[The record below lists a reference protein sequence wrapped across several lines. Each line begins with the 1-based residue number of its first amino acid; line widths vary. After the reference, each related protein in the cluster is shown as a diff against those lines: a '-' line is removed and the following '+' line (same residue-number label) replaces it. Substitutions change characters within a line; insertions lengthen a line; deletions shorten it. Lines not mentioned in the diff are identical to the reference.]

1 MMRTLDWGI
10 GRYEDTAAQLEPA
23 ARAVVE
29 CGALAPNDP
38 NAGDVRA
45 RLAEL
50 QRQPTIDTTPAT
62 PATAATPA
70 TPATP

>member
-1 MMRTLDWGI
+1 MMSALDWGI
-10 GRYEDTAAQLEPA
+10 GRYEDTAVQLEPA

-29 CGALAPNDP
+29 CGALAPNNP
-38 NAGDVRA
+38 NAGDVHA

-50 QRQPTIDTTPAT
+50 QRQPTTGTTPAA

-70 TPATP
+70 TP